1 MSKSGKNVDFAAALE
16 NSFARWDFIHEH
28 GCSDPFWADGVNM
41 NLVRNHIMYYK
52 QQLSEKATLFLLPK
66 AYYREV
72 PPEVDNNYM
81 ARPDE
86 IRQNAARSMQIIDAD
101 ENLKFVQ
108 QQSVHLTEKQLKQLC
123 VPAILGYAENLRRA
137 ISEDDLLTMRRY
149 ENPNGYLESFQSAAQ
164 KAVRRKSLPEWSQFR
179 LMRTRNTRSL
189 TNAIVHQMSKSKLIP
204 HRRFRK
210 IMFSLRCSERSF
222 LWHLK

>member
-1 MSKSGKNVDFAAALE
+1 MNVDYAAALE
-16 NSFARWDFIHEH
+16 NSFARWDFIHEY

-52 QQLSEKATLFLLPK
+52 QQLSEEATLFLLPK

-164 KAVRRKSLPEWSQFR
+164 KLRSPEI
-179 LMRTRNTRSL
+179 L
-189 TNAIVHQMSKSKLIP
+189 TGMESIP
-204 HRRFRK
+204 ADEDEEYEE
-210 IMFSLRCSERSF
+210 LDECDCSPNEQIKADPAPEVQENYVQLTLF
-222 LWHLK
+222 

>member
-1 MSKSGKNVDFAAALE
+1 MSKSGMNVDYAAALE
-16 NSFARWDFIHEH
+16 NSFARWYFIHEY

-52 QQLSEKATLFLLPK
+52 QQLSEEATLFLLPK

-123 VPAILGYAENLRRA
+123 IPAILGYAENLRRA

-164 KAVRRKSLPEWSQFR
+164 KLRSPEI
-179 LMRTRNTRSL
+179 L
-189 TNAIVHQMSKSKLIP
+189 TGMESIP
-204 HRRFRK
+204 ADEDEEYEE
-210 IMFSLRCSERSF
+210 LDECDCSPNEQIKADPAPEVQENYVQLTLF
-222 LWHLK
+222 

>member
-1 MSKSGKNVDFAAALE
+1 MSKSGMNVDYAAALE
-16 NSFARWDFIHEH
+16 NSFARWDFIHEY

-52 QQLSEKATLFLLPK
+52 QQLSEEATLFLLPK

-86 IRQNAARSMQIIDAD
+86 IRQNAARTMQIIDAD

-164 KAVRRKSLPEWSQFR
+164 KLRSPEI
-179 LMRTRNTRSL
+179 L
-189 TNAIVHQMSKSKLIP
+189 TGMESIP
-204 HRRFRK
+204 ADEDEEYEE
-210 IMFSLRCSERSF
+210 LDECDCSPNEQIKADPAPEVQENYVQLTLF
-222 LWHLK
+222 

>member
-1 MSKSGKNVDFAAALE
+1 MSKSGMNVDYAAALE
-16 NSFARWDFIHEH
+16 NSFARWDFIHEY

-52 QQLSEKATLFLLPK
+52 QRLSEEATLFLLPK

-123 VPAILGYAENLRRA
+123 IPAILGYAENLRRA

-164 KAVRRKSLPEWSQFR
+164 KLRSPEI
-179 LMRTRNTRSL
+179 L
-189 TNAIVHQMSKSKLIP
+189 TGMESIP
-204 HRRFRK
+204 ADEDEEYEE
-210 IMFSLRCSERSF
+210 LDECDCSPNEQIKADPAPEVQENYVQLTLF
-222 LWHLK
+222 

>member
-1 MSKSGKNVDFAAALE
+1 MSKSGMNVDYAAALE
-16 NSFARWDFIHEH
+16 NSFARWDFIHEY

-52 QQLSEKATLFLLPK
+52 QQLSEEATLFLLPK

-72 PPEVDNNYM
+72 PPEVNNNYM

-123 VPAILGYAENLRRA
+123 IPAILGYAENLRRA

-164 KAVRRKSLPEWSQFR
+164 KLRSPEI
-179 LMRTRNTRSL
+179 L
-189 TNAIVHQMSKSKLIP
+189 TGMESIP
-204 HRRFRK
+204 ADEDEEYEE
-210 IMFSLRCSERSF
+210 LDECDCSPNEQIKADPAPEVQENYVQLTLF
-222 LWHLK
+222 

>member
-52 QQLSEKATLFLLPK
+52 QQLSEEATLFLLPK

-72 PPEVDNNYM
+72 PSEVDNNYM

-137 ISEDDLLTMRRY
+137 ISEDDLLTMRWY
-149 ENPNGYLESFQSAAQ
+149 EKSNGYLESFQSAAQ
-164 KAVRRKSLPEWSQFR
+164 KLRSPEI
-179 LMRTRNTRSL
+179 LTRMESIPADEDEEYEELDECDCSPNEQIKADPAPEVQENYVQL
-189 TNAIVHQMSKSKLIP
+189 TL
-204 HRRFRK
+204 F
-210 IMFSLRCSERSF
+210 
-222 LWHLK
+222 

>member
-1 MSKSGKNVDFAAALE
+1 MSKSGMNVDYAAALE

-28 GCSDPFWADGVNM
+28 GCSDPVWADGVNM

-52 QQLSEKATLFLLPK
+52 QQLSEEATLFLLPK

-123 VPAILGYAENLRRA
+123 IPAILGYAENLRRA

-164 KAVRRKSLPEWSQFR
+164 KLRSPEI
-179 LMRTRNTRSL
+179 L
-189 TNAIVHQMSKSKLIP
+189 TGMESILADEDEEYEELDECD
-204 HRRFRK
+204 
-210 IMFSLRCSERSF
+210 CSPNEQIKADPAPEVQENYVQLTLF
-222 LWHLK
+222 

>member
-1 MSKSGKNVDFAAALE
+1 MSKSGKSVDYAAALE
-16 NSFARWDFIHEH
+16 NSFARWDYIHEH

-52 QQLSEKATLFLLPK
+52 QKLSEEATLFLLPE

-72 PPEVDNNYM
+72 PPEVDNNFM

-86 IRQNAARSMQIIDAD
+86 IRQNAARSMQIIDED
-101 ENLKFVQ
+101 ENLKFVRE
-108 QQSVHLTEKQLKQLC
+108 QSVHLTENQLQQLC
-123 VPAILGYAENLRRA
+123 IPAILGYAENLRRA

-164 KAVRRKSLPEWSQFR
+164 KLRSPEI
-179 LMRTRNTRSL
+179 L
-189 TNAIVHQMSKSKLIP
+189 TGMESIP
-204 HRRFRK
+204 ADEDEEYEE
-210 IMFSLRCSERSF
+210 LDECDCSPNEQIKADPAPEVQGNYVQLTLF
-222 LWHLK
+222 

>member
-1 MSKSGKNVDFAAALE
+1 MSKSGMNVDYAAALE
-16 NSFARWDFIHEH
+16 NSFVIHEY

-52 QQLSEKATLFLLPK
+52 QQLSEEATLFLLPK

-123 VPAILGYAENLRRA
+123 IPAILGYAENLRRA

-164 KAVRRKSLPEWSQFR
+164 KLRSPEI
-179 LMRTRNTRSL
+179 L
-189 TNAIVHQMSKSKLIP
+189 TGMESIP
-204 HRRFRK
+204 ADEDEEYEE
-210 IMFSLRCSERSF
+210 LDECDCSPNEQIKADPAPEVQENYVQLTLF
-222 LWHLK
+222 

>member
-1 MSKSGKNVDFAAALE
+1 MSKSGKNVDYAAALE

-52 QQLSEKATLFLLPK
+52 QQLSEEATLFLIPE

-72 PPEVDNNYM
+72 PPEVDNNFM

-86 IRQNAARSMQIIDAD
+86 IRQNAARSMQIIDED
-101 ENLKFVQ
+101 ENLKFVRE
-108 QQSVHLTEKQLKQLC
+108 QSVHLTEKQLKQLC
-123 VPAILGYAENLRRA
+123 IPAILSYAENLRRA

-149 ENPNGYLESFQSAAQ
+149 ENLNGYLESFKSAAQ
-164 KAVRRKSLPEWSQFR
+164 KLRSPEIIAGMES
-179 LMRTRNTRSL
+179 
-189 TNAIVHQMSKSKLIP
+189 IP
-204 HRRFRK
+204 ADEDEEYEE
-210 IMFSLRCSERSF
+210 LDEVDCSEIEQTEAGSAPEAQENF
-222 LWHLK
+222 VQLTLF

>member
-1 MSKSGKNVDFAAALE
+1 MSKSGMNVDYAAALE
-16 NSFARWDFIHEH
+16 NSFARWDFIHEY

-52 QQLSEKATLFLLPK
+52 QQLSEEATLFLLPK

-164 KAVRRKSLPEWSQFR
+164 LRSPEILTGMESIPADEDEEYEELDECDCSPNEQIKADPAPEVQE
-179 LMRTRNTRSL
+179 NYVQL
-189 TNAIVHQMSKSKLIP
+189 TL
-204 HRRFRK
+204 F
-210 IMFSLRCSERSF
+210 
-222 LWHLK
+222 

>member
-52 QQLSEKATLFLLPK
+52 QQLSEEATLFLLPK

-101 ENLKFVQ
+101 ENLKYVQ

-123 VPAILGYAENLRRA
+123 VPAILGYAENLHRA

-164 KAVRRKSLPEWSQFR
+164 KLRSPEI
-179 LMRTRNTRSL
+179 L
-189 TNAIVHQMSKSKLIP
+189 TGMESIP
-204 HRRFRK
+204 ADEDEEYEE
-210 IMFSLRCSERSF
+210 LDECDCSPNEQIKADPAPEVQENYVQLTLF
-222 LWHLK
+222 

>member
-52 QQLSEKATLFLLPK
+52 QQLSEEATLFLLPK

-164 KAVRRKSLPEWSQFR
+164 KLRSPEI
-179 LMRTRNTRSL
+179 L
-189 TNAIVHQMSKSKLIP
+189 TGMESIP
-204 HRRFRK
+204 ADEDEEYEE
-210 IMFSLRCSERSF
+210 LDECDCSPNEQIKADPAPEVQENYVQLTLF
-222 LWHLK
+222 

>member
-1 MSKSGKNVDFAAALE
+1 MSKSGKSVDYAAALE

-52 QQLSEKATLFLLPK
+52 QQLSEEATLFLLPK

-86 IRQNAARSMQIIDAD
+86 IRQNAARSMQIIDED
-101 ENLKFVQ
+101 ENLKFVRE
-108 QQSVHLTEKQLKQLC
+108 QSVHLTEKQLKQLC
-123 VPAILGYAENLRRA
+123 IPAILSYAENLRRA

-149 ENPNGYLESFQSAAQ
+149 ENLNGYLESFKSAAQ
-164 KAVRRKSLPEWSQFR
+164 KLRSPEILAGMES
-179 LMRTRNTRSL
+179 
-189 TNAIVHQMSKSKLIP
+189 IP
-204 HRRFRK
+204 ADEDEEYEE
-210 IMFSLRCSERSF
+210 LDEVDCSEIEQTEAGSAPEAQENF
-222 LWHLK
+222 VQLTLF

>member
-1 MSKSGKNVDFAAALE
+1 MSKSDMNVDYAAALE
-16 NSFARWDFIHEH
+16 NSFARWDFIHEY

-52 QQLSEKATLFLLPK
+52 QQLSEEATLFLLPK

-123 VPAILGYAENLRRA
+123 IPAILGYAENLRRA

-164 KAVRRKSLPEWSQFR
+164 KLRSPEI
-179 LMRTRNTRSL
+179 L
-189 TNAIVHQMSKSKLIP
+189 TGMESIP
-204 HRRFRK
+204 ADEDEEYEE
-210 IMFSLRCSERSF
+210 LDECDCSPNEQIKADPAPEVQENYVQLTLF
-222 LWHLK
+222 

>member
-1 MSKSGKNVDFAAALE
+1 
-16 NSFARWDFIHEH
+16 
-28 GCSDPFWADGVNM
+28 
-41 NLVRNHIMYYK
+41 MYYK
-52 QQLSEKATLFLLPK
+52 QQLSEEATLFLLPK
-66 AYYREV
+66 AYDREV
-72 PPEVDNNYM
+72 PPEVDKNYM

-123 VPAILGYAENLRRA
+123 IPAILGYAENLRRA

-164 KAVRRKSLPEWSQFR
+164 KLRSPEI
-179 LMRTRNTRSL
+179 L
-189 TNAIVHQMSKSKLIP
+189 TGMESIP
-204 HRRFRK
+204 ADEDEEYEE
-210 IMFSLRCSERSF
+210 LDECDCSPNEQIKADPAPEVQENYVQLTLF
-222 LWHLK
+222 

>member
-1 MSKSGKNVDFAAALE
+1 MSKSGMNVDYAAALE
-16 NSFARWDFIHEH
+16 NSFARWDFIHEY

-52 QQLSEKATLFLLPK
+52 QQLSEEATLFLLPK

-123 VPAILGYAENLRRA
+123 IPAILGYAENLRRA

-164 KAVRRKSLPEWSQFR
+164 KLRSPEI
-179 LMRTRNTRSL
+179 L
-189 TNAIVHQMSKSKLIP
+189 TGMESIP
-204 HRRFRK
+204 ADEDEECEE
-210 IMFSLRCSERSF
+210 LDECDCSPNEQIKADPAPEVQENYVQLTLF
-222 LWHLK
+222 

>member
-52 QQLSEKATLFLLPK
+52 QQLSEEATLFLLPK

-123 VPAILGYAENLRRA
+123 IPAILGYAENLRRA

-164 KAVRRKSLPEWSQFR
+164 KLRSPEI
-179 LMRTRNTRSL
+179 L
-189 TNAIVHQMSKSKLIP
+189 TGMESIP
-204 HRRFRK
+204 ADEDEEYEE
-210 IMFSLRCSERSF
+210 LDECDCSPNEQIKADPAPEVQENYVQLTLF
-222 LWHLK
+222 

>member
-1 MSKSGKNVDFAAALE
+1 MSKSGMNVDYAAALE
-16 NSFARWDFIHEH
+16 NSFARWDFIHEY

-52 QQLSEKATLFLLPK
+52 QQLSEEATLFLLPK

-123 VPAILGYAENLRRA
+123 IPAILGYDENLRRA

-164 KAVRRKSLPEWSQFR
+164 KLRSPEI
-179 LMRTRNTRSL
+179 L
-189 TNAIVHQMSKSKLIP
+189 TGMESIPADEAEEYEELDECDCSPNEQSKADPAPEVQENYVQLTLFFK
-204 HRRFRK
+204 
-210 IMFSLRCSERSF
+210 EF

>member
-164 KAVRRKSLPEWSQFR
+164 KLRSPEILTGMESIPADEDEEYEELDECDCSPNEQIKADPAPEVQENYVQFT
-179 LMRTRNTRSL
+179 L
-189 TNAIVHQMSKSKLIP
+189 
-204 HRRFRK
+204 F
-210 IMFSLRCSERSF
+210 
-222 LWHLK
+222 

>member
-1 MSKSGKNVDFAAALE
+1 MSKSGMNVDYAAALE
-16 NSFARWDFIHEH
+16 NSFARWDFIHEY

-52 QQLSEKATLFLLPK
+52 QQLSEEATLFLLPK

-86 IRQNAARSMQIIDAD
+86 IRQNTARSMQIIDAD

-164 KAVRRKSLPEWSQFR
+164 KLRSPEI
-179 LMRTRNTRSL
+179 L
-189 TNAIVHQMSKSKLIP
+189 TGMESIP
-204 HRRFRK
+204 ADEDEEYEE
-210 IMFSLRCSERSF
+210 LDECDCSPNEQIKADPAPEVQENYVQLTLF
-222 LWHLK
+222 

>member
-1 MSKSGKNVDFAAALE
+1 MSKSGKNVDYVAVLE
-16 NSFARWDFIHEH
+16 SSFARWDYIREH

-52 QQLSEKATLFLLPK
+52 QQLSEEATLFLLPE

-86 IRQNAARSMQIIDAD
+86 IRQNAARSMQIIDTD
-101 ENLKFVQ
+101 ENLEFVRE
-108 QQSVHLTEKQLKQLC
+108 QSVHLTEKQLKQLC
-123 VPAILGYAENLRRA
+123 IPAILGYAESLRRA

-164 KAVRRKSLPEWSQFR
+164 KLRSPEILARMELITADEDEEYEELDECDCSPNEQIKADPAPEVQE
-179 LMRTRNTRSL
+179 NYVQL
-189 TNAIVHQMSKSKLIP
+189 TL
-204 HRRFRK
+204 F
-210 IMFSLRCSERSF
+210 
-222 LWHLK
+222 

>member
-1 MSKSGKNVDFAAALE
+1 MSKSGKNVDYAAALE
-16 NSFARWDFIHEH
+16 NSFARWDYIHEH

-52 QQLSEKATLFLLPK
+52 QKLSEEATLFLLPE

-72 PPEVDNNYM
+72 PPEVDNNFM

-108 QQSVHLTEKQLKQLC
+108 QQSVHLTEKQLKRLC
-123 VPAILGYAENLRRA
+123 IPAILGYAENLRRA

-164 KAVRRKSLPEWSQFR
+164 KLRSPEI
-179 LMRTRNTRSL
+179 L
-189 TNAIVHQMSKSKLIP
+189 TGMELITADEDEEYEE
-204 HRRFRK
+204 
-210 IMFSLRCSERSF
+210 LNECDCSPNEQIKADPAPEVQGNYVQLTLF
-222 LWHLK
+222 

>member
-1 MSKSGKNVDFAAALE
+1 MSTSGMNVDYAAALE
-16 NSFARWDFIHEH
+16 NSFARWDFIHEY

-52 QQLSEKATLFLLPK
+52 QQLSEEATLFLLPK

-164 KAVRRKSLPEWSQFR
+164 KLRSPEI
-179 LMRTRNTRSL
+179 L
-189 TNAIVHQMSKSKLIP
+189 TGMESIP
-204 HRRFRK
+204 ADEDEEYEE
-210 IMFSLRCSERSF
+210 LDECDCSPNEQIKADPAPEVQENYVQLTLF
-222 LWHLK
+222 

>member
-1 MSKSGKNVDFAAALE
+1 MSKSGMNVDSAPALE
-16 NSFARWDFIHEH
+16 NSFARWDFIHEY
-28 GCSDPFWADGVNM
+28 GCSDPFWADGGNM

-52 QQLSEKATLFLLPK
+52 QQLSAEATLFLLPK

-123 VPAILGYAENLRRA
+123 IPAILGYAEFLRRA
-137 ISEDDLLTMRRY
+137 ISEDDLLTMRKKK
-149 ENPNGYLESFQSAAQ
+149 NPNGYLESFQSAAQ
-164 KAVRRKSLPEWSQFR
+164 KLRSPEI
-179 LMRTRNTRSL
+179 L
-189 TNAIVHQMSKSKLIP
+189 TGMESIP
-204 HRRFRK
+204 ADEDEEYEE
-210 IMFSLRCSERSF
+210 LDECDCSPNEQIKADPAPEVQENYVQLTLF
-222 LWHLK
+222 

>member
-52 QQLSEKATLFLLPK
+52 QQLSEEATLFLLPK

-123 VPAILGYAENLRRA
+123 VPAILGYAENLHRA

-164 KAVRRKSLPEWSQFR
+164 KLRSPEI
-179 LMRTRNTRSL
+179 L
-189 TNAIVHQMSKSKLIP
+189 TGMESIP
-204 HRRFRK
+204 ADEDEEYEE
-210 IMFSLRCSERSF
+210 LDECDCSPNEQIKADPAPEVQENYVQLTLF
-222 LWHLK
+222 